1 MSVHKFPWIML
12 LQDSG
17 CPDEF
22 DYSVDYDTDI
32 FYKLVDGNLSISA
45 TSNELNPI
53 LTTPYQK
60 V

>member
-1 MSVHKFPWIML
+1 ML

-32 FYKLVDGNLSISA
+32 FYKLVDGNLALSA
-45 TSNELNPI
+45 ISNELNPMI
-53 LTTPYQK
+53 TIPYHK